1 MNRRN
6 LRSCGAMGASGVA
19 RQSSSSASRVQ
30 IFTLSKID
38 ASCRPIRG
46 LVLVTQS
53 AGNRHPFQCHGAAG
67 ECPGYWANVGTSSTG
82 RLSVSPPPRLVE
94 LVMPAPGW
102 LAGRQ
107 RADSLFG
114 PKKLYDIF
122 LIFTETLIQ
131 NSFFLAFIFPPL
143 GLMTFMHC
151 NEKYT
156 DTVPCS
162 IQAKNF

>member
-82 RLSVSPPPRLVE
+82 RLSVSPPPGWWSWLCRPLG
-94 LVMPAPGW
+94 GW
-102 LAGRQ
+102 LADKEPTACSGLRN
-107 RADSLFG
+107 FM
-114 PKKLYDIF
+114 I
-122 LIFTETLIQ
+122 
-131 NSFFLAFIFPPL
+131 FFLFSPR
-143 GLMTFMHC
+143 H
-151 NEKYT
+151 
-156 DTVPCS
+156 
-162 IQAKNF
+162 